1 MAEGT
6 LMETIVAVGAASTVL
21 LAVGMITWRLI
32 AGDAQKRRLDK
43 LKEELSKDA
52 KK

>member
-6 LMETIVAVGAASTVL
+6 VMETMIAVGAAATVL

-32 AGDAQKRRLDK
+32 AGDAQKRRLEK
-43 LKEELSKDA
+43 LKDELAKDA